1 MPSEFSPI
9 RGAQGF
15 AQSNPSVL
23 ATVSLLGSLQTF
35 EDAGGIAKL
44 RKKSIRLTRYLDSLL
59 RASKY
64 FVEKIGI
71 DAVQTGVSLAEP
83 RFTIITPV
91 TPEDRGA
98 QLSLLFLPPES
109 GVMQRIHD
117 LLKRRGIIGD
127 ERRPD
132 VIRLAPAPLYNTLED
147 CRTAAEVLNEAFKE
161 LERPE
166 FT

>member
-1 MPSEFSPI
+1 MPPEFSPI

-35 EDAGGIAKL
+35 EDAGGIDKL
-44 RKKSIRLTRYLDSLL
+44 RKKSIRLTRYLDDLL

-64 FVEKIGI
+64 FVEIGT
-71 DAVQTGVSLAEP
+71 DVVQTDASVTKP
-83 RFTIITPV
+83 CFTIITPV

-98 QLSLLFLPPES
+98 QLSLLYLPPES

-127 ERRPD
+127 ERQPD
-132 VIRLAPAPLYNTLED
+132 VIRLAPVPLYNTFEN
-147 CRTAAEVLNEAFKE
+147 CRTAAEGLNEAFKE
-161 LERPE
+161 YEHSE